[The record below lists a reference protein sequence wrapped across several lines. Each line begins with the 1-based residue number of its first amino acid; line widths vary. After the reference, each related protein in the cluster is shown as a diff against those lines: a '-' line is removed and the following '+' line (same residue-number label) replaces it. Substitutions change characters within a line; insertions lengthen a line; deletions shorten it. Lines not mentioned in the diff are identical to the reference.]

1 MRRLRNIKK
10 MSSRKLRKG
19 RHTEEARQKLFEQI
33 EKAEKG
39 IRAYYK
45 RKTAE
50 EEEKAWKDMEKCPSI
65 FYRYAK
71 SKGRLK
77 GYIGPFTREDGSVIE
92 EEPAEVLNK
101 EYYKI
106 FLKPEPEEEI
116 PEEYYDS
123 QEDLPQ

>member
-10 MSSRKLRKG
+10 MNSRKLRKG
-19 RHTEEARQKLFEQI
+19 QLTESAREKTYEKI

-39 IRAYYK
+39 IRAFYK

-50 EEEKAWKDMEKCPSI
+50 EEEKAWKDMEKYSSS

-71 SKGRLK
+71 SKGRLR

-92 EEPAEVLNK
+92 EEPADVLN
-101 EYYKI
+101 
-106 FLKPEPEEEI
+106 
-116 PEEYYDS
+116 
-123 QEDLPQ
+123 Q